1 MRIKPQHSKD
11 CKVETLMLCASFAS
25 EEKTDANILGQ
36 AKDYVEQ
43 TVLLLDQA
51 TNSMTYHRR

>member
-1 MRIKPQHSKD
+1 
-11 CKVETLMLCASFAS
+11 MLCASFAS

-51 TNSMTYHRR
+51 TNSMTYHRRKNISVLNFTP